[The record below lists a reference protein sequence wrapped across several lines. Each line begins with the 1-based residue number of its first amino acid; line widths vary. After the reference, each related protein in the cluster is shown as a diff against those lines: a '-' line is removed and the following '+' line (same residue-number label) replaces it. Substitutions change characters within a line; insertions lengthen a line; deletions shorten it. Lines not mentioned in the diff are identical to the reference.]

1 MLYHP
6 KLNHLLSPPPS
17 EDNTM
22 KFLPLLFL
30 IVIYGAALVYS
41 AMSKKREHL
50 HDPTR
55 IVTVSLDPPFKPMRE
70 EGQAQ
75 HDERLNAY
83 RARLIQHR
91 STLDHDTLEAF
102 DREHDQRGVKGAEW
116 QRQFSKNVSPRLAAR
131 FEDDTTLA
139 VGGTD

>member
-1 MLYHP
+1 
-6 KLNHLLSPPPS
+6 
-17 EDNTM
+17 M
-22 KFLPLLFL
+22 KFLPLLLL
-30 IVIYGAALVYS
+30 IVIYGTALVYS
-41 AMSKKREHL
+41 TMSKKREHL

-55 IVTVSLDPPFKPMRE
+55 IVTVSLDPPFEPMRE

-75 HDERLNAY
+75 HNERINAY
-83 RARLIQHR
+83 KSRLIAHR
-91 STLDHDTLEAF
+91 NSLDVPEHLVAFDEAF
-102 DREHDQRGVKGAEW
+102 DRRAVRGAEW